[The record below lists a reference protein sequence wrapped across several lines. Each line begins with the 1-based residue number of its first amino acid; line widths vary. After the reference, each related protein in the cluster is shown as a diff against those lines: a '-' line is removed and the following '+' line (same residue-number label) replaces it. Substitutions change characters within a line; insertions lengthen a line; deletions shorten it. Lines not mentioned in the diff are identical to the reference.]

1 MKYLLSA
8 ACVAALLTTA
18 TTARADDEAI
28 GADARCIAVFAA
40 MVQMPAY
47 KDAAGAGLLY
57 YLGRLDARDPKLDLA
72 AAVKHEAARMDRTEY
87 MAVAQRCGST
97 LKQRN
102 DALKAA
108 ARDFPPPE
116 H

>member
-8 ACVAALLTTA
+8 ACVAALMTA

-28 GADARCIAVFAA
+28 ANDARCIAVFAA
-40 MVQMPAY
+40 MVQMPQY

-57 YLGRLDARDPKLDLA
+57 YLGRLDARDPKLDLV

-87 MAVAQRCGST
+87 MVVAQRCGST

>member
-1 MKYLLSA
+1 MKCLLSA
-8 ACVAALLTTA
+8 ACAAALFA
-18 TTARADDEAI
+18 PAATARADDEAI
-28 GADARCIAVFAA
+28 AADARCIAVFAA
-40 MVQMPAY
+40 MVQMPQY

-72 AAVKHEAARMDRTEY
+72 AAVKHEAARMDRSEY
-87 MAVAQRCGST
+87 VTVAQRCGST

-108 ARDFPPPE
+108 AQSFPPPE